1 MNEHERLFVLYQ
13 KAGPFLYAYVHIVR
27 GSLEN
32 QESSFP
38 FIVSKHVNDQEVVY
52 GTVANLMLKVAGL
65 IFDFEKWHQ
74 DLKGSL
80 SSEVKTAIRTV
91 NEGTKTVFEL
101 PQSEQTELFFQRLEQ
116 KIEETVIL
124 TSLHMRTML
133 EIFSGNR
140 NVPIGLYDYEDNRIG
155 DVPLMEL
162 ANLLMH
168 HRYLVVKDY
177 CVHNIFSDKKQLLS
191 TRLLGS
197 KIRVHEL
204 FDTIKNVLND
214 IKVRDFTGV
223 VRSRLER
230 LSVNSEARDIVFLI
244 QNIRSITYIVQERFE
259 DSSFSEV
266 TELLLRD
273 INRRHITSLPTA
285 GNLGPVSYSYSLLL
299 GRPEFQIDD
308 DLSARKIVMHIKVN
322 GENEELKFGY
332 EEFFDALTSACG
344 DEALLSPEQ
353 LRTGLYKYPTS
364 FRKQNALGIG
374 LQ

>member
-1 MNEHERLFVLYQ
+1 MTEHERLFVLYQ

-27 GSLEN
+27 GSLED

-52 GTVANLMLKVAGL
+52 GTVANLMLKVARL

-74 DLKGSL
+74 DLQGSL
-80 SSEVKTAIRTV
+80 SDEVGTAITTV
-91 NEGTKTVFEL
+91 NEGTTTVFEL
-101 PQSEQTELFFQRLEQ
+101 PESEQTERFFQRLEQ
-116 KIEETVIL
+116 KIEETVFL
-124 TSLHMRTML
+124 TLLHLRTML
-133 EIFSGNR
+133 EIFNGR
-140 NVPIGLYDYEDNRIG
+140 KKDTIGLYDYEDNKIG
-155 DVPLMEL
+155 EVPLMEL

-168 HRYLVVKDY
+168 HRFLVVKDY
-177 CVHNIFSDKKQLLS
+177 CVHNIFSDKKQLPS

-204 FDTIKNVLND
+204 FDTIQSVLNE
-214 IKVRDFTGV
+214 IKINDFTRV
-223 VRSRLER
+223 VRNKLKQ

-259 DSSFSEV
+259 NSSFSEV
-266 TELLLRD
+266 RELLLRD
-273 INRRHITSLPTA
+273 IHRRHITSLPTA
-285 GNLGPVSYSYSLLL
+285 GNLGPVSYSYSLRL
-299 GRPEFQIDD
+299 GRPEFKIDD

-322 GENEELKFGY
+322 GDNEELKFGY

-353 LRTGLYKYPTS
+353 LRTGLYRYPTS
-364 FRKQNALGIG
+364 FRKQQALGRR
-374 LQ
+374 L

>member
-1 MNEHERLFVLYQ
+1 MNEHKRLFVLYQ

-38 FIVSKHVNDQEVVY
+38 FIVSKHANDQEVVY
-52 GTVANLMLKVAGL
+52 GTVANLIIKVARL
-65 IFDFEKWHQ
+65 IFDFEKWYQ
-74 DLKGSL
+74 DLQGSL
-80 SSEVKTAIRTV
+80 SDEVGTAITTV
-91 NEGTKTVFEL
+91 NEGTATVFEL
-101 PQSEQTELFFQRLEQ
+101 PESEQTELFFQRLEQ
-116 KIEETVIL
+116 KIEETVFL
-124 TSLHMRTML
+124 TLLHLRTML
-133 EIFSGNR
+133 EIFNGCKNDT
-140 NVPIGLYDYEDNRIG
+140 IGLYDYEDNRIG

-177 CVHNIFSDKKQLLS
+177 CVHNIFSDRKQLPS
-191 TRLLGS
+191 TRLFGS

-204 FDTIKNVLND
+204 FDTIQSVLNE
-214 IKVRDFTGV
+214 IKINDFTGI
-223 VRSRLER
+223 VRTRLEQ

-266 TELLLRD
+266 RELLLRD
-273 INRRHITSLPTA
+273 IHRRQIASLPKA
-285 GNLGPVSYSYSLLL
+285 GNLGPVSYSYSLRL
-299 GRPEFQIDD
+299 GRPEFKIDD

-353 LRTGLYKYPTS
+353 LRTGLYRYPTS
-364 FRKQNALGIG
+364 FRKQNE
-374 LQ
+374 